1 MPQIYEGM
9 FVLDNNVVREG
20 WNDAKALVTGALEK
34 HGGTVH
40 SARRWDERRLAYPIA
55 GKNRG
60 TFLLA
65 YYEMPTDAIPA
76 MRREFDLS
84 EKVLRYLE
92 IAVDAIPEGEADLA
106 GAENS
111 SDFSVPE
118 PPADDAPDEPE
129 ESEEESTEAKAE
141 GEGDGEAK
149 AEGDG
154 EAKAEG
160 AEEAKAEETPAAEE
174 KPAEAATE
182 SAPEGEEK
190 KEEA

>member
-40 SARRWDERRLAYPIA
+40 CARRWDERRLAYPIA

-65 YYEMPTDAIPA
+65 YYEMPSESIAA

-92 IAVDAIPEGEADLA
+92 LTVDAVPGNLA
-106 GAENS
+106 PQPVIAGLQIQA
-111 SDFSVPE
+111 VPE
-118 PPADDAPDEPE
+118 PTTLVLLGYGMCALVLWRR
-129 ESEEESTEAKAE
+129 TR
-141 GEGDGEAK
+141 
-149 AEGDG
+149 
-154 EAKAEG
+154 
-160 AEEAKAEETPAAEE
+160 
-174 KPAEAATE
+174 
-182 SAPEGEEK
+182 
-190 KEEA
+190 